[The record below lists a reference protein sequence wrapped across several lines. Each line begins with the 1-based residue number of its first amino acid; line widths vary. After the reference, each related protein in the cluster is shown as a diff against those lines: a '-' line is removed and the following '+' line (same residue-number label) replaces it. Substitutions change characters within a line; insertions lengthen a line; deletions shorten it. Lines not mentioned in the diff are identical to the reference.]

1 MEYYPMFLDLRGK
14 PCLVVGGGKI
24 GARKVEGL
32 LSAAANVTVISP
44 QASEM
49 IQQHAES
56 NRLRYVKRPYQDG
69 DLKGYFLAYAAT
81 GIAEID
87 ARMVCEA
94 DTHGILLNVVDRP
107 GLCNFITPA
116 VVQRGDLSIAVS
128 TGGKCPGFVKRVKQ
142 KIEAF
147 IHPEYGSALTAIAVQ
162 RRALMRDPSIDEVER
177 KARLAE
183 DLELI
188 WKKLES
194 ASRVGHEEN
203 FR

>member
-1 MEYYPMFLDLRGK
+1 MNYYPIFLDLRRK
-14 PCLVVGGGKI
+14 PCLVVGGGEI

-32 LSAAANVTVISP
+32 LSAGANVTVISP
-44 QASEM
+44 EASEM
-49 IQQHAES
+49 IQRHAES
-56 NRLRYVKRPYQDG
+56 NRLRYLKRPYQDG

-81 GIAEID
+81 GIAAID
-87 ARMVCEA
+87 ARMVWEA
-94 DTHGILLNVVDRP
+94 YTHGVLLNVVDRP
-107 GLCNFITPA
+107 MLCNFITPA

-128 TGGKCPGFVKRVKQ
+128 TGGKSPGFAKRVKQ
-142 KIEAF
+142 KIAAL
-147 IHPEYGSALTAIAVQ
+147 IYPEYGSALAAIAAQ
-162 RRALMRDPSIDEVER
+162 RRALMRNPSMDEVKR
-177 KARLAE
+177 KTRLAE

>member
-1 MEYYPMFLDLRGK
+1 MNYCPIFLDLRGK
-14 PCLVVGGGKI
+14 PCLVVGGGEI

-32 LSAAANVTVISP
+32 LSAGANVTVISP

-49 IQQHAES
+49 IQRHAES
-56 NRLRYVKRPYQDG
+56 HRLRYVKRPYQDG
-69 DLKGYFLAYAAT
+69 DLEGHFLAYAAT

-87 ARMVCEA
+87 ARIVWEGY
-94 DTHGILLNVVDRP
+94 THGVLLNVVDRP
-107 GLCNFITPA
+107 MLCNFITPA

-128 TGGKCPGFVKRVKQ
+128 TAGKSPGFAKRVKQ
-142 KIEAF
+142 KIAAL
-147 IHPEYGSALTAIAVQ
+147 IHPEYGSALAAIAEQ
-162 RRALMRDPSIDEVER
+162 RRALMRNPSMDEIKR
-177 KARLAE
+177 RARLAE

-194 ASRVGHEEN
+194 ASRAGHEKN